1 MALTFPR
8 DLPAVGF
15 TVGTL
20 FTLERREARAT
31 TRGGDPQA
39 IELASPL
46 WNMRY
51 RTIPLS
57 EADAE
62 TVDAWLASLR
72 GGAKKFKAWSPLRQ
86 WPLAYPT
93 GFGGQTRQGG
103 GSFDGTA
110 TITATAGTLD
120 SVTINTLP
128 STFKITT
135 GDLVSIGYASGARTL
150 HKAME
155 TVTASAGA
163 ASFAVEPVLLPG
175 GPVGTAGAVTFAAP
189 WCYATLDA
197 GKPDVS
203 WIHGRMAQISFNAT
217 QAYK

>member
-1 MALTFPR
+1 MTKKEQ
-8 DLPAVGF
+8 PAQQDNDEKIDKDAAVLLG
-15 TVGTL
+15 
-20 FTLERREARAT
+20 
-31 TRGGDPQA
+31 
-39 IELASPL
+39 
-46 WNMRY
+46 NMRDDILNLFKQKADWKSMKEAQQKEVVASCEY
-51 RTIPLS
+51 IARELIRRTSNII
-57 EADAE
+57 
-62 TVDAWLASLR
+62 ASR
-72 GGAKKFKAWSPLRQ
+72 GFKA
-86 WPLAYPT
+86 
-93 GFGGQTRQGG
+93 FHC
-103 GSFDGTA
+103 
-110 TITATAGTLD
+110 TLD